1 MKVVIEAENPQLVL
15 ALHGSCLV
23 RKISIHDIL
32 DSIGVV
38 LTIQSVWN
46 KCVCAETGDQR
57 PLENRIASRVNIL
70 KGTRLFLHLL
80 VIPPSLD
87 QRLQHTAHDP
97 DPSSAEMV
105 PQLGDGETIRGA
117 TGAVERLGGDVV
129 LHHDARIQGG
139 KVEFVEALVHSDFR
153 FEREATAISA
163 QQILGILEIL
173 GSVLLPDDEA
183 TVLVC

>member
-15 ALHGSCLV
+15 ALNGSCLV

-38 LTIQSVWN
+38 LTIQFVWN

-57 PLENRIASRVNIL
+57 PLENCIASRVNIL
-70 KGTRLFLHLL
+70 KWTRLFLHLL

-87 QRLQHTAHDP
+87 QRLQHTAHDSH
-97 DPSSAEMV
+97 PSRAQVV

-117 TGAVERLGGDVV
+117 TGAVERLRRDVV
-129 LHHDARIQGG
+129 LHHDARIEGG
-139 KVEFVEALVHSDFR
+139 EVELVESLVNADFR
-153 FEREATAISA
+153 LERETATIAP
-163 QQILGILEIL
+163 QEIL
-173 GSVLLPDDEA
+173 GVLEVLRAILLPDDE
-183 TVLVC
+183 